1 MRVELTGHQVDIS
14 PGLRNLVD
22 RKLAKVH
29 RVLND
34 AGVSA
39 SVVVKKEKVQNV
51 VEITLHARGERF
63 MHAAGKAETWQ
74 TAMTA
79 AVSKLMH
86 QTEKVKGVWQE
97 RKRRG
102 ARGQAPRAWP
112 RSRTRSL
119 RARRLDV
126 PERAARRADQL
137 PRRPMPL
144 RGLLCER
151 ALEDLVER
159 SRQLG
164 AALTGARWRNVQVGV
179 EHRPLRASA
188 KRRRSGESLEQHRA
202 ERVDL
207 AAAAR
212 RRAADLLR

>member
-1 MRVELTGHQVDIS
+1 MRVELTGHQVEIS

-39 SVVVKKEKVQNV
+39 GVVVKKEKIQNV

-63 MHAAGKAETWQ
+63 MHAVGKADTWQ

-102 ARGQAPRAWP
+102 AAA
-112 RSRTRSL
+112 RSVKT
-119 RARRLDV
+119 
-126 PERAARRADQL
+126 PRAARRAVARKTSPVTGSTTAGK
-137 PRRPMPL
+137 PRP
-144 RGLLCER
+144 
-151 ALEDLVER
+151 
-159 SRQLG
+159 
-164 AALTGARWRNVQVGV
+164 TARK
-179 EHRPLRASA
+179 P
-188 KRRRSGESLEQHRA
+188 
-202 ERVDL
+202 RVD
-207 AAAAR
+207 
-212 RRAADLLR
+212 

>member
-1 MRVELTGHQVDIS
+1 MRVELTGHQIDIS

-39 SVVVKKEKVQNV
+39 GVVVKKERVKNV

-63 MHAAGKAETWQ
+63 MHAVGKAPTWQ

-79 AVSKLMH
+79 AISKLMH

-102 ARGQAPRAWP
+102 AAA
-112 RSRTRSL
+112 RSVKT
-119 RARRLDV
+119 
-126 PERAARRADQL
+126 PRAARKAVARKTSPVTGSSTAGE
-137 PRRPMPL
+137 PRP
-144 RGLLCER
+144 
-151 ALEDLVER
+151 
-159 SRQLG
+159 
-164 AALTGARWRNVQVGV
+164 
-179 EHRPLRASA
+179 
-188 KRRRSGESLEQHRA
+188 
-202 ERVDL
+202 
-207 AAAAR
+207 AAR
-212 RRAADLLR
+212 KQR

>member
-102 ARGQAPRAWP
+102 AGA
-112 RSRTRSL
+112 RSVKT
-119 RARRLDV
+119 
-126 PERAARRADQL
+126 PRAAR
-137 PRRPMPL
+137 
-144 RGLLCER
+144 
-151 ALEDLVER
+151 
-159 SRQLG
+159 
-164 AALTGARWRNVQVGV
+164 T
-179 EHRPLRASA
+179 
-188 KRRRSGESLEQHRA
+188 
-202 ERVDL
+202 
-207 AAAAR
+207 AAAR
-212 RRAADLLR
+212 KSAPATGPVARAATGGTPRLATRKQR